1 MMPTKKN
8 LIEHLRKEIFR
19 MQGFSVA
26 GKSGGINFGLQ
37 KIEDSF
43 PNSVF
48 PTGAIH
54 EFLCMANEDH
64 AASAGFISGLLKTLS
79 AKGSP
84 MIWVSTNRNLFPP
97 ALKSF
102 GIEPDRIIFIDVNK
116 ETDVL
121 WATEEALK
129 CNGLAA
135 VIAEISDLSFT
146 QSRRL
151 QLAVEQSKVTG
162 FILRKNEERM
172 TASPCAARWKVSP
185 LPTAAEDELPGLGFP
200 TWSVELLKVKNGKP
214 GKWTV
219 QWFADNFKI
228 LSTQPVVEAIN
239 FSKAV

>member
-1 MMPTKKN
+1 MPMKKD
-8 LIEHLRKEIFR
+8 LIKQLQNEIFR
-19 MQGFSVA
+19 MQGFSIP
-26 GKSGGINFGLQ
+26 GKSGGTHFGLP
-37 KIEDSF
+37 KIEAAF

-54 EFLCMANEDH
+54 EFMCMANEDH

-79 AKGSP
+79 ENGSP

-97 ALKSF
+97 ALKTF
-102 GIEPDRIIFIDVNK
+102 GLQPDRIIFIDLKK

-135 VIAEISDLSFT
+135 VIAEVDDLSFT

-172 TASPCAARWKVSP
+172 TASPCAARWKITP
-185 LPTAAEDELPGLGFP
+185 LPTAQIDELPGLGFP

-219 QWFADNFKI
+219 QWLADNFKVV
-228 LSTQPVVEAIN
+228 STQTVMEAVN

>member
-1 MMPTKKN
+1 MLPTKKD
-8 LIEHLRKEIFR
+8 LIEKLQKEIFR
-19 MQGFSVA
+19 MQGFSIA
-26 GKSGGINFGLQ
+26 GKSGAVNFGLKQ
-37 KIEDSF
+37 IESAF
-43 PNSVF
+43 PNAVF

-64 AASAGFISGLLKTLS
+64 AASTGFISGLLKTLS
-79 AKGSP
+79 ADGSP
-84 MIWVSTNRNLFPP
+84 MIWVSTSRYLFPP
-97 ALKSF
+97 SLKSF
-102 GIEPDRIIFIDVNK
+102 GIEPDKIIFIDLKK
-116 ETDVL
+116 ENDVL

-135 VIAEISDLSFT
+135 VIAEIDDLSFT

-172 TASPCAARWKVSP
+172 TASPCAARWKIKP
-185 LPTAAEDELPGLGFP
+185 LPTASIDELPGLGFP

-219 QWFADNFKI
+219 EWSADNFKI
-228 LSTQPVVEAIN
+228 INTHQISEAVN